1 MVNKNTFLD
10 YLKVYKDLKRAKK
23 ALTEII
29 IINLESGEYGN
40 VLKNQKK
47 LKNVLERIE
56 FLEKMEMKYHNQL

>member
-29 IINLESGEYGN
+29 LINLESGEYGN